1 MKPSLIPNLWH
12 REGGTC
18 RYLLALEL
26 CRTVLIVFGAF
37 LIARIVD
44 GVFLSG
50 RGLNETA
57 PDLLV
62 LFVVLG
68 IGAFLR
74 HLRRGVL
81 RQLSAGVR
89 LTCRDALHRQLL
101 TERRQPAGSLL
112 TLALETTDALD
123 KWFTSVL
130 PECISLVV
138 IVPVLLVTAA
148 AFDPLTAGLFLVTL
162 PIAPFLLYLAGRVTK
177 DATSRQWQTLRR
189 LNDGFEEL
197 IAGMVTLKIFRQEG
211 RQERHLASLTHA
223 FSASAL
229 QVLRLAF
236 VSSFILEL
244 ITTLSIAIIAV
255 GIGFRLIAGRIDFLT
270 AFFILLL
277 APEFYQPLR
286 SGGIAFHAAMTA
298 LTAEETLKKEGLLA
312 NGKKTTDNR
321 AVPSDSVASAD
332 ENEPSTTNKSASVT
346 FDHVSFAYLGT
357 TAEILHDISVTFPA
371 GTATVIGGPTGTGKS
386 TLLRLAAGL
395 LKPDNGTIR
404 LVSNSE
410 SINPATA
417 SPAELSQ
424 YVSFVPQ
431 EPHLFNATLRENVTL
446 FRTEYSD
453 TAIREALRCA
463 GLGAFYRTLPQGLNA
478 KLGEGGQALSAGQRH
493 RLGLSRAFLQNRP
506 LILLDEPTANLDAE
520 SEVFV
525 IRSLQ
530 ELTSTGRHTLLIVSH
545 RPAVRAAFPRHFD
558 LEPYAESPKGG
569 ADT

>member
-177 DATSRQWQTLRR
+177 DATSLCGGSMT
-189 LNDGFEEL
+189 G
-197 IAGMVTLKIFRQEG
+197 LK
-211 RQERHLASLTHA
+211 
-223 FSASAL
+223 
-229 QVLRLAF
+229 
-236 VSSFILEL
+236 SS
-244 ITTLSIAIIAV
+244 
-255 GIGFRLIAGRIDFLT
+255 
-270 AFFILLL
+270 
-277 APEFYQPLR
+277 
-286 SGGIAFHAAMTA
+286 
-298 LTAEETLKKEGLLA
+298 
-312 NGKKTTDNR
+312 
-321 AVPSDSVASAD
+321 
-332 ENEPSTTNKSASVT
+332 
-346 FDHVSFAYLGT
+346 
-357 TAEILHDISVTFPA
+357 
-371 GTATVIGGPTGTGKS
+371 
-386 TLLRLAAGL
+386 
-395 LKPDNGTIR
+395 
-404 LVSNSE
+404 
-410 SINPATA
+410 
-417 SPAELSQ
+417 SPAW
-424 YVSFVPQ
+424 
-431 EPHLFNATLRENVTL
+431 
-446 FRTEYSD
+446 
-453 TAIREALRCA
+453 
-463 GLGAFYRTLPQGLNA
+463 
-478 KLGEGGQALSAGQRH
+478 
-493 RLGLSRAFLQNRP
+493 
-506 LILLDEPTANLDAE
+506 
-520 SEVFV
+520 
-525 IRSLQ
+525 
-530 ELTSTGRHTLLIVSH
+530 
-545 RPAVRAAFPRHFD
+545 
-558 LEPYAESPKGG
+558 
-569 ADT
+569 